1 MHFGRVEP
9 TKRFKRVRYLFII
22 DRVLSNNENML
33 IDDHNTIL
41 TTVKIDLIIIHFQIR
56 KRISFDI

>member
-9 TKRFKRVRYLFII
+9 TKRFKRARYLFII
-22 DRVLSNNENML
+22 DRLLSINENML

-41 TTVKIDLIIIHFQIR
+41 TTVKIDLIIIHF
-56 KRISFDI
+56 